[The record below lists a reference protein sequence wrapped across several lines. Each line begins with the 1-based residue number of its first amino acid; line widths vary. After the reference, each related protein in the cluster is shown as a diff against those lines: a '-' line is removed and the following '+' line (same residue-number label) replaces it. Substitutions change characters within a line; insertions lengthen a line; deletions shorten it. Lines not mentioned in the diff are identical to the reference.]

1 MYMQRILFILTVA
14 MLSFFADEAY
24 AQRDLPGQTG
34 VQFTTGGVN
43 HFLSWKNGGERHY
56 FTSLA
61 FTHTNRNRTC
71 WLYGLD
77 YQIKEYTY
85 ENKVIPKAQF
95 TGELGYL
102 IPVLS
107 DKGRNVC
114 FRIGLSALGGF
125 ETVNW
130 GNSLLPDGAE
140 VTNEDSFIYGGGLT
154 AAFDVWLT
162 DRDHPADAG
171 EGKGTVRNGCG
182 ELPYTDRFGRPL
194 YHQLTKRERRNRK

>member
-14 MLSFFADEAY
+14 MLSLFAGEAY

-43 HFLSWKNGGERHY
+43 HFLSWKSGGERHY

-85 ENKVIPKAQF
+85 ENKAIPKAQF
-95 TGELGYL
+95 TGGTRLFY
-102 IPVLS
+102 S
-107 DKGRNVC
+107 
-114 FRIGLSALGGF
+114 RIVGQGPERLF
-125 ETVNW
+125 
-130 GNSLLPDGAE
+130 
-140 VTNEDSFIYGGGLT
+140 
-154 AAFDVWLT
+154 
-162 DRDHPADAG
+162 
-171 EGKGTVRNGCG
+171 
-182 ELPYTDRFGRPL
+182 PYRTFRFGRL
-194 YHQLTKRERRNRK
+194 RDSQLGNLPAS

>member
-1 MYMQRILFILTVA
+1 MYMQRILFIWAVA
-14 MLSFFADEAY
+14 VPLLFGADKAY

-34 VQFTTGGVN
+34 VQFTTGGVD
-43 HFLSWKNGGERHY
+43 HFLSWKSGGERHY

-61 FTHTNRNRTC
+61 FTHTNRNRTH

-85 ENKVIPKAQF
+85 GNKAVPKAQF
-95 TGELGYL
+95 TGELGYF

-114 FRIGLSALGGF
+114 FRIGLSALAGF

-130 GNSLLPDGAE
+130 GNSLLHDGAQ
-140 VTNEDSFIYGGGLT
+140 VTNRDSFIYGGGLT
-154 AAFDVWLT
+154 AALDVFLT
-162 DRDHPADAG
+162 DRVIFLLQMKERALFGTDAG
-171 EGKGTVRNGCG
+171 NFHTRIGLGIRLIIN
-182 ELPYTDRFGRPL
+182 
-194 YHQLTKRERRNRK
+194 

>member
-14 MLSFFADEAY
+14 MLSLFAGEAY

-43 HFLSWKNGGERHY
+43 HFLSWKSGGERHY
-56 FTSLA
+56 
-61 FTHTNRNRTC
+61 
-71 WLYGLD
+71 
-77 YQIKEYTY
+77 YTY
-85 ENKVIPKAQF
+85 ENKAIPKAQF
-95 TGELGYL
+95 TGELGYF

-114 FRIGLSALGGF
+114 FRIGLSVLGGF

-130 GNSLLPDGAE
+130 GTSLLPDGAA
-140 VTNEDSFIYGGGLT
+140 VTNGDCFIYGGGLT

-162 DRDHPADAG
+162 DRIILLMQVKERALFGTDAG
-171 EGKGTVRNGCG
+171 NFHTQIGLGVRLIIN
-182 ELPYTDRFGRPL
+182 
-194 YHQLTKRERRNRK
+194 

>member
-1 MYMQRILFILTVA
+1 MQRILFILTVA
-14 MLSFFADEAY
+14 VLSLFAGEAY

-34 VQFTTGGVN
+34 IQFTSGGVN
-43 HFLSWKNGGERHY
+43 HFLSWKSGGERHY

-61 FTHTNRNRTC
+61 FTHTNRNRTY

-85 ENKVIPKAQF
+85 ENKAIPKAQF
-95 TGELGYL
+95 TGELGYF

-130 GNSLLPDGAE
+130 GTSLLPDGAA
-140 VTNEDSFIYGGGLT
+140 VTNGDSFIYGGGLT
-154 AAFDVWLT
+154 AAFDVYLT
-162 DRDHPADAG
+162 
-171 EGKGTVRNGCG
+171 
-182 ELPYTDRFGRPL
+182 
-194 YHQLTKRERRNRK
+194 RR

>member
-14 MLSFFADEAY
+14 VTLFFGADKAY

-34 VQFTTGGVN
+34 IQFITGGVN
-43 HFLSWKNGGERHY
+43 RFLSWKSGGERHY

-61 FTHTNRNRTC
+61 FTHTNRNRTY

-85 ENKVIPKAQF
+85 ENKAIPKAQF
-95 TGELGYL
+95 TGELGYFV
-102 IPVLS
+102 PVLS

-114 FRIGLSALGGF
+114 FRVGLSALGGF

-130 GNSLLPDGAE
+130 GTSLLPDGAA
-140 VTNEDSFIYGGGLT
+140 VTNGDSFIYGGGLT
-154 AAFDVWLT
+154 AAFDVYLT
-162 DRDHPADAG
+162 DRIIFLLQVKERALFGMDAG
-171 EGKGTVRNGCG
+171 NFHTQVGLGVRFIIN
-182 ELPYTDRFGRPL
+182 
-194 YHQLTKRERRNRK
+194 